1 MSTAVLNK
9 KKIGNVE
16 IKIPNVSG
24 LVKKTDYD
32 AEISGIQK
40 KYFTT
45 SDYNKFT
52 KEILDAHIKETK
64 LVDQYDTSNLV
75 KSSDLN
81 TKLATL
87 AAKAEL

>member
-24 LVKKTDYD
+24 LVKKTDYV